1 MLVVLAVIAIVPGTL
16 ASVGAWRNAK
26 ATNRAVNNVPVGT
39 PPLHERVAKIEA
51 GQDHFREITQRI
63 SRQQDL
69 MNRDLGRVVGVI
81 DQWSNR
87 NG

>member
-1 MLVVLAVIAIVPGTL
+1 MLIVLALIAIVPGTL
-16 ASVGAWRNAK
+16 ASVGAWRHAK
-26 ATNRAVNNVPVGT
+26 ATNRAVNNVPIGT

-63 SRQQDL
+63 ATQQDI
-69 MNRDLGRVVGVI
+69 MNRDLGRVVGAI

-87 NG
+87 KG